1 MVPSGEK
8 EGCSNKTVVDILI
21 LAVQVYIDF
30 IGGSISVFLFV
41 RRIGSIRFLLPLILC
56 RYFPEGIVFE
66 IVVF

>member
-30 IGGSISVFLFV
+30 IGGSISVFSFV
-41 RRIGSIRFLLPLILC
+41 
-56 RYFPEGIVFE
+56 
-66 IVVF
+66 